1 MKIIDVDSDNGMYRL
16 IGITTK
22 RKNRLGFSFQSIGEN
37 GVAYNKTIKEVS
49 SNSGN
54 LVKLHGSKK
63 FSVENLEANKRFVVD
78 FTIEDRMRVK
88 MKGVTYELKG

>member
-37 GVAYNKTIKEVS
+37 GVAYNKTIKEIS

-54 LVKLHGSKK
+54 QVKLLS
-63 FSVENLEANKRFVVD
+63 R
-78 FTIEDRMRVK
+78 
-88 MKGVTYELKG
+88 